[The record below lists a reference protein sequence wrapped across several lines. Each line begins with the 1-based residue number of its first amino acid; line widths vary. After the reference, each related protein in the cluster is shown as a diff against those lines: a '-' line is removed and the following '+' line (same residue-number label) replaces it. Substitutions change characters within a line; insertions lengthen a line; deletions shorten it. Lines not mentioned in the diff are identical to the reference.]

1 MNTILSIALRPQH
14 RFIPI
19 LLKMITTQTN
29 SLQIPITTI
38 KTNSNNNN
46 TVSEISKINNQSVK
60 SNFSDLI
67 TLGSFLR
74 SSKQVR
80 QDSLVFNRMV
90 PVLRRLIERYES
102 PQTILS
108 ELESI
113 GCINLSN
120 TNKTPNPLLLLL
132 RIFSRAGN
140 YAMVIET
147 CQHMVEFHG
156 FAIFRNTFAS
166 NLVMESMFKTSQ
178 PERAF
183 YIMENTKFPNFL
195 TFNIA
200 LFHLSSLNDITGV
213 SYVLRHMLRLSYR
226 PNHATFS
233 AVLNSFCKM
242 NAFRQ
247 VYQILGLM
255 VGLEIDFSVNV
266 WTVLIHRFCKLRRL
280 DVASNLLYK
289 MIRNGCSPNVVTYT
303 ALIKAFMESNM
314 VTHAL
319 HLFNDMVSDGLDPD
333 LVLYNVL
340 IDCLLKSGMHD
351 DAIEVFHRL
360 SEQKNMRPDLYT
372 LTSLL
377 STVYRSER
385 FDLLPKIVRACRH
398 IGGDLVFCN
407 AVLNSFI
414 KSGRS
419 SCALEYYEHMIVK
432 GFKPDKY
439 SIAGLLSALCAERRI
454 DEAVNVY
461 RGSAMMYHANDA
473 HIHTVLT
480 SGLINAGQ
488 YHLAAIVFR
497 SAAVQKCPLDS
508 EAYAV
513 GIRAH
518 LRSGLTL
525 EANTLFDQMKDN
537 GTEPNVQTFN
547 MILFSSFKEK
557 NLQKIQLLL
566 KEMIDSRI
574 ELGDRNFFN
583 LCKFQCS
590 WNLLAEMR
598 DLGLLSAK
606 VLHALNCGRHPESV
620 KANYK
625 HCAEVDTECN
635 LVLDSSSSEDM
646 SDVAVSVG

>member
-1 MNTILSIALRPQH
+1 MNTILSIALRPHH

-19 LLKMITTQTN
+19 LLKMITTQTKP
-29 SLQIPITTI
+29 LQNPITTTT
-38 KTNSNNNN
+38 TNPNNNNNN
-46 TVSEISKINNQSVK
+46 TVSKINNQTVK

-67 TLGSFLR
+67 TLGGFLR
-74 SSKQVR
+74 SSKQLR
-80 QDSLVFNRMV
+80 HDSVLFNRLV
-90 PVLRRLIERYES
+90 PVLARLIHRYKT
-102 PQTILS
+102 PQMILS

-113 GCINLSN
+113 GCINLAN
-120 TNKTPNPLLLLL
+120 TNRNPNPLLLLL
-132 RIFSRAGN
+132 RMFSRAGN
-140 YAMVIET
+140 YTMLIET
-147 CQHMVEFHG
+147 CLHMVEFHG

-183 YIMENTKFPNFL
+183 YIMENTKLPNFL

-200 LFHLSSLNDITGV
+200 LFHLSNLNDITSV
-213 SYVLRHMLRLSYR
+213 SYVLRQMLRLRYR

-233 AVLNSFCKM
+233 AVLNSFCKI

-255 VGLEIDFSVNV
+255 VGLEIEFSVNV
-266 WTVLIHRFCKLRRL
+266 WTVLIHKFCKLRRL
-280 DVASNLLYK
+280 DVASDLLYK
-289 MIRNGCSPNVVTYT
+289 MIRTGCSPNVVTYT

-319 HLFNDMVSDGLDPD
+319 HLFNDMVSAGLDPD
-333 LVLYNVL
+333 LVLSNVL
-340 IDCLLKSGMHD
+340 IDCFLKSGMHD
-351 DAIEVFHRL
+351 DAIEVFHLL
-360 SEQKNMRPDLYT
+360 SEQKNMKPDLYT

-377 STVYRSER
+377 SIVCRSER
-385 FDLLPKIVRACRH
+385 FDLLPKIVRACRY

-407 AVLNSFI
+407 AVLSSFI

-419 SCALEYYEHMIVK
+419 SRALEYYEHMIVK

-473 HIHTVLT
+473 LIHTVLT

-488 YHLAAIVFR
+488 YHLASIVFR
-497 SAAVQKCPLDS
+497 SATVQKCPLDS
-508 EAYAV
+508 EAYAA

-525 EANTLFDQMKDN
+525 EANTLFDQMKN
-537 GTEPNVQTFN
+537 KGLEPNVQTFN

-557 NLQKIQLLL
+557 DLQKIKLLL

-583 LCKFQCS
+583 LCKLQSS

-606 VLHALNCGRHPESV
+606 VLHTLSCGRHPESV
-620 KANYK
+620 KENYK
-625 HCAEVDTECN
+625 HCAEVDKECN
-635 LVLDSSSSEDM
+635 LVLDSSSSEYM